1 MVEVPGL
8 RLGFSSALLGA
19 GLGDRSCSGFPI
31 EDLDVSFQNN
41 DCRTITIET
50 QYTIPSICL
59 VVSQGRALHTC
70 PLCIKLGMAFRFLFL
85 TLFLFHFFLALRGV
99 IKLLQ
104 GKGRITQGD
113 VNKVQNSNSF

>member
-31 EDLDVSFQNN
+31 EDLDLSFQNN

-50 QYTIPSICL
+50 QYTIPSISL
-59 VVSQGRALHTC
+59 VVSQGRAPHTC

-85 TLFLFHFFLALRGV
+85 TLFSFPFFLGLA
-99 IKLLQ
+99 
-104 GKGRITQGD
+104 GRDKITARKRQYHERRCE
-113 VNKVQNSNSF
+113 